1 MPIGYNPSETGDTQ
15 LTFPSVADK
24 RRTLGAKYLL
34 AGRSQLPDIQMG
46 GDQYGWG
53 NDARHMANAKVE
65 STISAYPKFNRT
77 PRHRIVPTAS
87 IQFPVFASK
96 DESNGAL
103 ERMLRGQVQAP
114 MGVRGGGS
122 IGNLTTPEG
131 QRYARKI
138 LDRRAAELTALRE
151 QTDTAPVSTE
161 RELTEVEAKKTA
173 LSLEFAELIDEID
186 AGVVERNTAR
196 AIADW
201 SMKFLRELAYYDRT
215 DVKTLTDYHNQLDSI
230 ADRTIEVLADRT
242 QRTRNYGNPE
252 TDKFKSLAQ
261 LIAEW
266 SKKTADIITKYM
278 GYIDYSLKDRL
289 AVVRQL
295 LKERGLAGV
304 AKNIVKVPTV
314 EEVANE
320 DAQEARDDPFGYA
333 PQEPAPQLGPPVP
346 DVGDGAEIGVELP
359 DELPRSAAEV
369 SARIREGV
377 AQGLSSSDA
386 LQHIINKWNEHFAV
400 PYQPSPNSLLRN
412 RKATLVQRIN
422 TELARRGLERGR
434 RQ

>member
-65 STISAYPKFNRT
+65 TTISTYDKFNRT
-77 PRHRIVPTAS
+77 PRVRIVPTAS

-103 ERMLRGQVQAP
+103 ERMLKGQVQAP

-151 QTDTAPVSTE
+151 HTDTAPVSTE

-173 LSLEFAELIDEID
+173 ISLEFAELLDEID
-186 AGVVERNTAR
+186 AGVVERNTAK

-201 SMKFLRELAYYDRT
+201 SQKFLRELPYYDRT
-215 DVKTLTDYHNQLDSI
+215 DIKVLTGYGEQLDLI
-230 ADRTIEVLADRT
+230 ADRTIEVLAERS
-242 QRTRNYGNPE
+242 QRTRNWGDPE
-252 TDKFKSLAQ
+252 IDRFKSLSQ
-261 LIAEW
+261 LISQW
-266 SKKTADIITKYM
+266 SKRTADILAKYM
-278 GYIDYSLKDRL
+278 RYIDYSLKDRI

-295 LKERGLAGV
+295 LKEGGLAGV
-304 AKNIVKVPTV
+304 AKSIVKVPTA
-314 EEVANE
+314 EEIANE
-320 DAQEARDDPFGYA
+320 EAKEARDDPFGYA
-333 PQEPAPQLGPPVP
+333 QPEAEPNQGPPVP
-346 DVGDGAEIGVELP
+346 DVGDGADEGQQLP
-359 DELPRSAAEV
+359 EELPRSAAEI

-377 AQGLSSSDA
+377 AQGLSSSEA
-386 LQHIINKWNEHFAV
+386 LQHIINKWNQHLQQ
-400 PYQPSPNSLLRN
+400 PYQPNPNSSLRN
-412 RKATLVQRIN
+412 IKATLVQRIN
-422 TELARRGLERGR
+422 AELARRALPRGR
-434 RQ
+434 R